1 MTRLHLLT
9 KRSTG
14 TVLLTLILLAAAA
27 LPAAAQVASIDYLQ
41 GWVDLRYPSGDV
53 VEAMIGDELKK
64 DDTVITGD
72 DGTATLVRPGAAEI
86 IISPNSVFSI
96 REIDSGGQKETVMHT
111 ALGSVKF
118 KFMRLFG
125 VEPRISTPSTVAG
138 VRGTEFSV
146 YAGDEGSALF
156 TVDSGEVMVT
166 SQGIPV
172 VLFEGEGVEV
182 KAGRPPGEK
191 FEKKGRPIDYSSWAQ
206 EKQAEFSADPIA
218 GLRGIERQMDGYIRE
233 VENLEYAF
241 AENRKLLIQEREKLA
256 EINKNQGQEAS
267 NKYYSDVIS
276 SIEQQESTLFLN
288 IRYWSLSAFSLKRY
302 VNGKQYMLTKAK
314 MLADDNLSYIDD
326 YMVLHQ
332 RILEKFSAHILPN
345 LSMED
350 I

>member
-1 MTRLHLLT
+1 MRKHPVFSPRRL
-9 KRSTG
+9 S
-14 TVLLTLILLAAAA
+14 VLVVLGLFFAAA
-27 LPAAAQVASIDYLQ
+27 LPSAAQVASIDYLQ

-53 VEAMIGDELKK
+53 VEAMIGDELEK

-72 DGTATLVRPGAAEI
+72 DGTATLARQGAAEI
-86 IISPNSVFSI
+86 VINPNTVFSI

-125 VEPRISTPSTVAG
+125 IEPKISTPSSVAG
-138 VRGTEFSV
+138 VRGTEFTV

-172 VLFEGEGVEV
+172 VLYEGEGVEV
-182 KAGRPPGEK
+182 KAGRAPGEK
-191 FEKKGRPIDYSSWAQ
+191 FELKGRPIDYSSWAD

-233 VENLEYAF
+233 VENLTLAYEDNKALLK
-241 AENRKLLIQEREKLA
+241 ENVEELKKIKELHGSDE
-256 EINKNQGQEAS
+256 S
-267 NKYYSDVIS
+267 DKYYREEIVPLEKQGSVI
-276 SIEQQESTLFLN
+276 FLN
-288 IRYWSLSAFSLKRY
+288 RRYWSLSSYSLKRY
-302 VNGKQYMLTKAK
+302 IGAKQYALMKAK
-314 MLADDNLSYIDD
+314 WLTGKDNDNFEEYNSMYNDILDKFNEYIIIHLST
-326 YMVLHQ
+326 
-332 RILEKFSAHILPN
+332 
-345 LSMED
+345 ED